1 MNPLIDAWGNVHV
14 PVAQGETPRIVSL
27 VPSITELLIDLGMA
41 PYLVGRTGFCIHP
54 KELVASIPKIGGT
67 KDVNIEKIRRL
78 APTHVIV
85 NIDENEK
92 PCVDQLAEFVPHIV
106 VTHPITPQDNFALY
120 RLLGAI
126 FGVLPAAEALCQ
138 RLQSAL
144 DQLPTA
150 SASKKLL
157 YCIWKDPWMTVS
169 QDTYIANMLA
179 LCNCTIWRTPQAL
192 AATTPE
198 QIAALPRYPV
208 FEWEQIQTGELDA
221 ILLSTEPYRFQ
232 QEHVEALQK
241 QSACPVILVDGEMLS
256 WYGSRA
262 VLGVEY
268 LGKLAI
274 ASF

>member
-14 PVAQGETPRIVSL
+14 PVALGETPRIVSL
-27 VPSITELLIDLGMA
+27 VPSITELLIDLGLA
-41 PYLVGRTGFCIHP
+41 PILVGRTGFCIHP

-126 FGVLPAAEALCQ
+126 FGVMPAAEALCQ

-144 DQLPTA
+144 HQVPTLQKP
-150 SASKKLL
+150 KKLL

-179 LCNCTIWRTPQAL
+179 LCNCTIWRTPQAR

-208 FEWEQIQTGELDA
+208 FEWAQIQAGEVDA
-221 ILLSTEPYRFQ
+221 ILLSSEPYSFRQ
-232 QEHVEALQK
+232 THLQALQ
-241 QSACPVILVDGEMLS
+241 QQVSCPVILVDGEMLS

-262 VLGVEY
+262 VLGVGY
-268 LGKLAI
+268 LKELAMN
-274 ASF
+274 SF